1 MHGQSVA
8 TAHYIFTQMVT
19 THIHHVKDAIH
30 PGELD
35 SLSSQPEIYQSILSI
50 IYNIYAQTL

>member
-35 SLSSQPEIYQSILSI
+35 GLSSQDLSI
-50 IYNIYAQTL
+50 YTLYTLYNL